1 MEEMKNYGSAK
12 EEYGTKLLEY
22 SCDARIF
29 PRAQDRYFWR
39 SFSEQQEDLLNETPR
54 MSYYNPNLH
63 QNLEIRLSN
72 QHSFQKMASDYSS
85 SRSTVSNEIPDPM
98 TVTELVKEITTLEL
112 EIVHLEQY
120 LLSLYRT
127 AFDYHNKDFSNISG
141 EYCRH
146 SSGGMLTGKNT
157 KLMVN
162 HGKNGIKSDPSL
174 GESNY
179 NIKSIERDINLKLL
193 HKESYSALHLQC
205 DLENIANH
213 VPGDEPEKNILE
225 VGSDHLC
232 DRDMFKETYLD
243 PASMVPC
250 KLSENILRCIAAIYC
265 KLANIPKPQKDKV
278 VLHASSFSF
287 SSTISQQSSGG
298 NCSPRYQHEAIAS
311 PSLSEV
317 QKFEEDFYSDMI
329 EIPRISIDGERFG
342 YASKMLS
349 IFRILVKQLKSID
362 PTKMANEEQIAFWLN
377 IHNALV
383 MHAFLAYGIHQ
394 GRMKSKS
401 SILKAAYNIGGHSI
415 NAYVIRS
422 SILGCQPNFKASWI
436 EALLSPTLMFN
447 KGQQRH
453 LYALD
458 HPQPLAYFALSQGS
472 FSDPPVRVYTANH
485 ILRELELARKEF
497 IQANVKV
504 QNKTKIIFPKI
515 LCYYMKDCSFQI
527 AKLLKMVIEC
537 MSETVQ
543 GAIHEFLKGKYDD
556 CIVWSKYNSSFR
568 YLIHK
573 ELARQ

>member
-12 EEYGTKLLEY
+12 EEYDTKMLEY

-29 PRAQDRYFWR
+29 PHAQDRYLWR
-39 SFSEQQEDLLNETPR
+39 SFSEEQEDLLNETPR
-54 MSYYNPNLH
+54 MSYYNPSLH

-112 EIVHLEQY
+112 EIVHLEQH

-127 AFDYHNKDFSNISG
+127 AFDYHNKDSSNISS
-141 EYCRH
+141 EYSRH
-146 SSGGMLTGKNT
+146 SSGGMLKGKNT

-179 NIKSIERDINLKLL
+179 NIKSIETDINLKLW
-193 HKESYSALHLQC
+193 HKESYSALHLPC

-213 VPGDEPEKNILE
+213 VPRDEPEKNILE
-225 VGSDHLC
+225 VGSDHPC
-232 DRDMFKETYLD
+232 DRDMFRETYLD

-265 KLANIPKPQKDKV
+265 KLANIPKAQKDKV

-349 IFRILVKQLKSID
+349 IFR
-362 PTKMANEEQIAFWLN
+362 
-377 IHNALV
+377 
-383 MHAFLAYGIHQ
+383 
-394 GRMKSKS
+394 
-401 SILKAAYNIGGHSI
+401 
-415 NAYVIRS
+415 
-422 SILGCQPNFKASWI
+422 
-436 EALLSPTLMFN
+436 
-447 KGQQRH
+447 
-453 LYALD
+453 
-458 HPQPLAYFALSQGS
+458 
-472 FSDPPVRVYTANH
+472 
-485 ILRELELARKEF
+485 
-497 IQANVKV
+497 
-504 QNKTKIIFPKI
+504 
-515 LCYYMKDCSFQI
+515 
-527 AKLLKMVIEC
+527 
-537 MSETVQ
+537 
-543 GAIHEFLKGKYDD
+543 
-556 CIVWSKYNSSFR
+556 
-568 YLIHK
+568 
-573 ELARQ
+573 